1 MKKIIFSFL
10 IITSFVLSAQEEARL
25 MRFPAIYGNQIVFTY
40 AGDLYTVAKTGG
52 TARKLTN
59 HEGFEMF
66 ARFSPDG
73 KQIAFTGQY
82 DGNTEVYLM
91 HSEGGEP
98 VRLTYTA
105 TVSRDDM
112 SDRMGPNNIV
122 MTWKNAEEIIFR
134 SRMITMNDFVGQLF
148 NVNVNGDMPKQLPLP
163 EGGWCSFSAD
173 GKKMAY
179 NRIFRT
185 FRTWKY
191 YKGGMAPEVWIYD
204 FDTKESVNITN
215 NDAQDIFP
223 MWSGNKIYFVSDR
236 DRTMNLF
243 VYDISTK
250 TTKKLTDFTDYDIK
264 FPSLGNESI
273 IFEKGGFLFNFDLK
287 SEKVEQIHVNIVNDQ
302 TYSRAKLVDFS
313 KYVNRTTVSPA
324 AERLVLAARGDLFN
338 IPTNSG
344 ISKNITETPNAHD
357 RNCSWSPDGKY
368 IAWVSDRSGE
378 DEIWIMKQDG
388 SEDPQ
393 QITDTKDVYKYD
405 IQWSPDS
412 KKIFWSDQMKR
423 LRYVDVASKKITD
436 IATSNTGE
444 LRSFDISPDSRWVAF
459 VQPQR
464 NAVSYINI
472 YNMETGETKR
482 VTDDWYDAGT
492 PAFDRTGK
500 YLFFTS
506 NREFSPTYS
515 WIEWNHIYQNMEKIF
530 FVTLQKDTP
539 NPFALE
545 NDVVKVE
552 EEQKSEP
559 EKTDKK
565 GKKEK
570 ESEKEEKLTVN
581 IDFEGI
587 TDRILALPI
596 PAGSYWNITA
606 TGNKVYYNGRGNLN
620 LFDFESKEETA
631 LGNYNY
637 DLTVDGKKMVIYNGF
652 RPLKFAVIDLPTRKI
667 NVAEWTEVDD
677 LEDIVDVR
685 QEWQQIFN
693 EAWRQMR
700 DYFYDENMH
709 GADWNAVY
717 EKYNVLIPYVNHR
730 HDLNYVIG
738 EMIGELNCGHAYVN
752 GGDYP
757 KPQRIQTGLLGAQFE
772 KDGSGYFKITKILK
786 GENWTDNKRS
796 PLTEVGVNVKEGDF
810 ILKINGKDLKAEKT
824 LYRLLL
830 NTVDKEVELTV
841 NSTPDLDGSRTILV
855 TPIADESLLY
865 YYNWVQDNIRKVNE
879 ATNGEVGYIHIP
891 DMGPEGLTEFVKH
904 YYPQLSKRAL
914 IIDDRGNG
922 GGNVSPM
929 IIERLRR
936 ELMMMAVG
944 RNESPYSKPDGMM
957 NGPKVL
963 LLNEYSA
970 SDGDLFP
977 YQFREAKLG
986 KLVGRRSW
994 GGVVG
999 IRGSL
1004 PFIDGSTLNRPEF
1017 AHYDKDGKTFIIEG
1031 HGVEPDI
1038 EVYNDPAKEFAGE
1051 DQQLDKAI
1059 EVILEELKNRQKNP
1073 YPEVPKYPVKNR

>member
-1 MKKIIFSFL
+1 MKKILFTFL
-10 IITSFVLSAQEEARL
+10 MLTSFVLFAQEEARL
-25 MRFPAIYGNQIVFTY
+25 MRFPAIYGNQVVFTY
-40 AGDLYTVAKTGG
+40 AGDLYTVDKTGG
-52 TARKLTN
+52 AARKLTN

-66 ARFSPDG
+66 AHFSPDG
-73 KQIAFTGQY
+73 KNLAFTAQY

-91 HSEGGEP
+91 PAEGGNP
-98 VRLTYTA
+98 TRLTYTA
-105 TVSRDDM
+105 TVARDDM

-122 MTWKNAEEIIFR
+122 LTWKNTNEIIFR
-134 SRMITMNDFVGQLF
+134 SRMITTNDFVGQLF
-148 NVNVNGDMPKQLPLP
+148 NVNIDGEMPEQLPLP
-163 EGGWCSFSAD
+163 AGGWCSFSPD

-215 NDAQDIFP
+215 NESQDIFP
-223 MWSGNKIYFVSDR
+223 MWSGNKIYFISDR

-243 VYDISTK
+243 VYDLTTK
-250 TTKKLTDFTDYDIK
+250 ATKKLTNFTDYDIK

-287 SEKVEQIHVNIVNDQ
+287 TEKTEQIHVKIVNDQ
-302 TYSRAKLVDFS
+302 TYSRARLVDFS
-313 KYVNRTTVSPA
+313 QYINRTTVSPA
-324 AERLVLAARGDLFN
+324 GERLVVAARGDLFN
-338 IPTNSG
+338 IPTNNG
-344 ISKNITETPNAHD
+344 ITKNLTETPNAHD

-368 IAWVSDRSGE
+368 IAWISDKSGE
-378 DEIWIMKQDG
+378 DEIWMMKQDG

-405 IQWSPDS
+405 VQWSPDS
-412 KKIFWSDQMKR
+412 KKIFWSDQQKR
-423 LRYVDVASKKITD
+423 LRYLDVASKKITD
-436 IATSNTGE
+436 IATSSTGE
-444 LRSFDISPDSRWVAF
+444 LRSFDISPDSRWVAY

-464 NAVSYINI
+464 NAVSKIMI
-472 YNMETGETKR
+472 YNLETKDTKV
-482 VTDDWYDAGT
+482 VTSDWYDAGS
-492 PAFDRTGK
+492 PAFDRSGK

-506 NREFSPTYS
+506 NRDFNPTYS

-545 NDVVKVE
+545 NDVVKIE
-552 EEQKSEP
+552 ESETATTEKS
-559 EKTDKK
+559 DKK
-565 GKKEK
+565 GKKEETPK
-570 ESEKEEKLTVN
+570 TEEKFTVN
-581 IDFEGI
+581 IDFDGI

-596 PAGSYWNITA
+596 ASGSYWNISA
-606 TGNKVYYNGRGNLN
+606 IGDKVYYNSRGNLK
-620 LFDFESKEETA
+620 LFDLNSQEETA
-631 LGNYNY
+631 LGNYSY
-637 DLTVDGKKMVIYNGF
+637 DITSNGKKMVIYNGF
-652 RPLKFAVIDLPTRKI
+652 HPLKFSVIDLPTRKI
-667 NVAEWTEVDD
+667 NVDEWTEVSD
-677 LEDIVDVR
+677 LKEMVDVR
-685 QEWQQIFN
+685 QEWQQIYN

-709 GADWNAVY
+709 GADWDAVY
-717 EKYNVLIPYVNHR
+717 QKYNVLIPYVNHR

-752 GGDYP
+752 GGDYL

-786 GENWTDNKRS
+786 GENWTDDKRS

-810 ILKINGKDLKAEKT
+810 ILKINGKDLKNEKT

-841 NSTPDLDGSRTILV
+841 NSTPDLAGSRTVLV
-855 TPIADESLLY
+855 TPIGDESLLY

-936 ELMMMAVG
+936 ELMLMAVG
-944 RNESPYSKPDGMM
+944 RNETPYPKPDGMM

-986 KLVGRRSW
+986 KLIGRRSW

-1017 AHYDKDGKTFIIEG
+1017 AHYDKEGKNFIIEG
-1031 HGVEPDI
+1031 RGVEPDI
-1038 EVYNDPAKEFAGE
+1038 DVINDAAKEFSGE
-1051 DQQLDKAI
+1051 DQQLNKAI
-1059 EVILEELKNRQKNP
+1059 EVILEELKNWSKDQ
-1073 YPEVPKYPVKNR
+1073 YPAVPQYPVKN